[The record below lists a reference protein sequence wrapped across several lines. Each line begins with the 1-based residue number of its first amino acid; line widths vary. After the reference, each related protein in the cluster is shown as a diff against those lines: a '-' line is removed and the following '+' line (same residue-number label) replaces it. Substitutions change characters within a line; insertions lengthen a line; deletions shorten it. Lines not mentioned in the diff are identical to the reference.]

1 MTQFKG
7 GGKREL
13 RMSRFL
19 PEDQKVANF
28 WRQLV
33 LPQEDKDLDHRWQGI
48 GYRWF
53 RSENVYCLE
62 HYRVRRVVKHSGNDV
77 GGNAA

>member
-1 MTQFKG
+1 MNQFKG
-7 GGKREL
+7 DGKKEL
-13 RMSRFL
+13 RMSRFFA
-19 PEDQKVANF
+19 EDEKVANF
-28 WRQLV
+28 WRRLV

-62 HYRVRRVVKHSGNDV
+62 HYRARRIVKYSGNVV